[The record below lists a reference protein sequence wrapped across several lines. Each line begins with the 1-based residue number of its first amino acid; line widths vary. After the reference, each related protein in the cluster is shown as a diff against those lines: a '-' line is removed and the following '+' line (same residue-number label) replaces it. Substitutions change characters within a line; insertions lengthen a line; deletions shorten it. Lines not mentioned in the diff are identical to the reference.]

1 MREESK
7 DIQQKMLLNL
17 ERINLNLEVLNR
29 HLEAIHDSLSK
40 GTKAEPRKM
49 IE

>member
-7 DIQQKMLLNL
+7 DILQKMLLNL

-29 HLEAIHDSLSK
+29 HLEVIHDSLSK
-40 GTKAEPRKM
+40 EQM
-49 IE
+49 HD